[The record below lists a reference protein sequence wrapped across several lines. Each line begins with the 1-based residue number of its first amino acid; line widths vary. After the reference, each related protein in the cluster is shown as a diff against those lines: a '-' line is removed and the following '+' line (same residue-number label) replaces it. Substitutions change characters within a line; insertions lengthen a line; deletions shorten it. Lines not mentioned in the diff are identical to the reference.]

1 MTWPQTMNQAY
12 FYEVRKLQFKQGIGS
27 SEKIKDLSDLS
38 RLFLEQALLP
48 FLHEFQVFKV
58 KNDINLS
65 LCMKKDQ
72 VFKFTKKN
80 VKFGLVIENYEA
92 VNSTDE
98 EFEDSLKLGEIRVAW
113 YPEGKEEILPES
125 NVSENFLVKLS
136 YFGQGKSS

>member
-1 MTWPQTMNQAY
+1 
-12 FYEVRKLQFKQGIGS
+12 
-27 SEKIKDLSDLS
+27 
-38 RLFLEQALLP
+38 
-48 FLHEFQVFKV
+48 
-58 KNDINLS
+58 
-65 LCMKKDQ
+65 MKKDQ